1 MTGVCRS
8 LAEPTALRKGEQVV
22 LNRSWPRTAAA
33 VFGAAIIA
41 MSAEAHHSTSMY
53 DRNAPITIEAE
64 VVEFRWVNPH
74 SYLTVVDTATAV
86 GAAAKTWSIEM
97 SSPGVLTR
105 SGWNKRTF
113 NPGDKITLRF
123 GPLRNGD
130 SGGIFMQATLADG
143 QVMTYSTELPTE

>member
-1 MTGVCRS
+1 MD
-8 LAEPTALRKGEQVV
+8 
-22 LNRSWPRTAAA
+22 RSWPKTAAVA
-33 VFGAAIIA
+33 LGAAL
-41 MSAEAHHSTSMY
+41 MAEPAAAHHSTSMY
-53 DRNAPITIEAE
+53 DRNAPLTIEAE

-74 SYLTVVDTATAV
+74 SFLTVIDTATTA

-113 NPGDKITLRF
+113 NRGDKITLRF

>member
-1 MTGVCRS
+1 
-8 LAEPTALRKGEQVV
+8 
-22 LNRSWPRTAAA
+22 
-33 VFGAAIIA
+33 
-41 MSAEAHHSTSMY
+41 
-53 DRNAPITIEAE
+53 
-64 VVEFRWVNPH
+64 
-74 SYLTVVDTATAV
+74 
-86 GAAAKTWSIEM
+86 M

-105 SGWNKRTF
+105 SGWNKRIF